1 MSRLAG
7 LLVLVVCAAAQTV
20 SPTLRQSNLDSFE
33 QVWKTVRDKHWDP
46 KLNGVDWQ
54 AIHDEL
60 KPKVEDAK
68 TMAEA
73 RGAIAAM
80 LERLGQTHFG
90 IVPSDIYSDVDADE
104 AGEAT
109 PGIDVRVIDGRV
121 LVTAVDVG
129 SPAAARGIRPGW
141 EIVRIGGKELAPV
154 LERIRGQYR
163 NSTMLEIRLTRT
175 AMLRL
180 QGATGSKVHLDLF
193 DGDAKA
199 VALDVERAA
208 PRGKLVRFGN
218 MPPQHVWSEWRKAR
232 PEVGYVRFNE
242 FLDPESVAKTV
253 ADAVKGCEGCKG
265 FVIDLR
271 GNPGGLGA
279 LAMGVAGWFVD
290 RSGLQLGTM
299 YLRASNLKFV
309 IFPRPQ
315 PFRGPLAVLVD
326 GCSASTSEILAGG
339 LKDVGRASVFGT
351 RTAGAAL
358 PSVFEKLPNGDGFQ
372 YAIANY
378 ISQGG
383 KPLEGIGVIPDHEA
397 RLTREGLLHGRDEVL
412 DAAAV
417 WIQKQK

>member
-7 LLVLVVCAAAQTV
+7 LLVLAVCAAAQTI
-20 SPTLRQSNLDSFE
+20 SPALRQSNLDSFE
-33 QVWKTVRDKHWDP
+33 HVWKTVRDKHWDP

-54 AIHDEL
+54 AVHDEL
-60 KPKVEDAK
+60 EPKVEGAK

-73 RGAIAAM
+73 RVAITAM

-90 IVPSDIYSDVDADE
+90 IVPSDIYSDVEADE

-109 PGIDVRVIDGRV
+109 PGMDVRVIDGRV
-121 LVTAVDVG
+121 LVTSVEEG

-141 EIVRIGGKELAPV
+141 EIVRVGGKELAPV

-163 NSTMLEIRLTRT
+163 SSTMLEIRLART
-175 AMLRL
+175 ALFRL
-180 QGATGSKVHLDLF
+180 QGATGSRVHLDLL
-193 DGDAKA
+193 DGSGKA

-232 PEVGYVRFNE
+232 PDVGYVRFNE
-242 FLDPESVAKTV
+242 FLDPESVSKTV

-290 RSGLQLGTM
+290 QSGLQLGTM

-339 LKDVGRASVFGT
+339 LKDVGRARVFGT

-383 KPLEGIGVIPDHEA
+383 KPLEGIGVIPDDEA
-397 RLTREGLLHGRDEVL
+397 RLTREGLLRGEDQVL
-412 DAAAV
+412 DAAAA

>member
-1 MSRLAG
+1 MSRLGG
-7 LLVLVVCAAAQTV
+7 LLLVAVCAAAQTI
-20 SPTLRQSNLDSFE
+20 PTALRQSNLDSFE

-54 AIHDEL
+54 AVHDEL
-60 KPKVEDAK
+60 RPKVEGAK

-73 RGAIAAM
+73 RGAISEM

-90 IVPSDIYSDVDADE
+90 IVPSDLYGEVDE
-104 AGEAT
+104 AAGGEAS
-109 PGIDVRVIDGRV
+109 PGFDVRVIDGCV
-121 LVTAVDVG
+121 LVTSVEEG
-129 SPAAARGIRPGW
+129 SPAAGRGIQPGW
-141 EIVRIGGKELAPV
+141 EIVRIGGKKMAPV

-163 NSTMLEIRLTRT
+163 SSTMLEIRETRS
-175 AMLRL
+175 ALNRL
-180 QGATGSKVHLDLF
+180 QGATGSRVHLDLV
-193 DGDAKA
+193 DGAGTP

-208 PRGKLVRFGN
+208 PRGKLVHFGN
-218 MPPQHVWSEWRKAR
+218 MPQQHVWSEWRKAR
-232 PEVGYVRFNE
+232 PDVGYVRFNE
-242 FLDPESVAKTV
+242 FLDPEGVAKTV
-253 ADAVKGCEGCKG
+253 EDAVKGCAGCRG

-299 YLRASNLKFV
+299 HMRDSNLNFV

-339 LKDVGRASVFGT
+339 LKDVGRARVFGT

-383 KPLEGIGVIPDHEA
+383 KPLEGIGVIPDDEA
-397 RLTREGLLHGRDEVL
+397 RLTREGLLGGRDEVL
-412 DAAAV
+412 DAAAA